1 MATQASLSSQD
12 NLACLVFENIVFD
25 VKYKRLSFL
34 KKVVLSIDGMTCSA
48 CSNGLEKYLNKQNGI
63 KSATVNLVM
72 ANALIEYDENILNL
86 EKIEK
91 FVEEAGFKSLGIY
104 NENSEKKQ
112 NKNEKVKFIVFS
124 VLAVALMYI
133 SMGHMIGLPNF
144 SFLDMHMH
152 PLIYAGTLLALTVA
166 FVVYGFDIIKSG
178 CKNLI
183 HKAPNMDT
191 LVAMGVITSI
201 LYSIYGM
208 YMIAKGH
215 HEYVENLYFESAAIV
230 IFFIKLG
237 RYIDGISKD
246 KTKEAIQKLVQIT
259 PKEAVIKVNGEEKKV
274 TIDEIKKGDIVVSKP
289 GEKIAVDGEIITG
302 KAHLDESFITG
313 ESKPASKTEGSKVI
327 AGSINYDGYI
337 EYEAEKIGKESTISE
352 IVRLVIEATNTK
364 APIAKVADTVSG
376 YFVPAVILIAIITFI
391 AYLIL
396 GNTVATAINAFVTIL
411 VVACPCSLGLATPL
425 AIVVSEGVCAN
436 NGILVKKSEV
446 LENAE
451 KTTTVVF
458 DKTGTLTYGKLKIA
472 QIVNY
477 SKMQEKELMQIVGSL
492 EKKSAHPIGKAFEDY
507 LNENKIET
515 LDVKD
520 FKDVSGYGI
529 IGKIAENDVILGNYK
544 ILEKYDITNSHKQDE
559 EELAKEGNSIIY
571 VVLNNEIS
579 AIIGVNDIVRE
590 NSKEVI
596 SKLNKNK
603 IETVMLT
610 GDNTQT
616 AEKIAKEIGIT
627 TVISNVTP
635 REKTE
640 VVKKLKVEG
649 KYVMMCG
656 DGINDSPAL
665 ASSNIGVSVNSGTD
679 IAMDSSD
686 VILTR
691 NDLNSILNLI
701 NISKK
706 TIRNIK
712 QNLFWAFFYNSLMIP
727 IAMGLFSKWG
737 ITINPMIASF
747 AMVISSLTVTLNA
760 LRLKRLTK

>member
-1 MATQASLSSQD
+1 M
-12 NLACLVFENIVFD
+12 
-25 VKYKRLSFL
+25 

-86 EKIEK
+86 ETLEK

-112 NKNEKVKFIVFS
+112 NKNEKVKFIIFS

-144 SFLDMHMH
+144 SFLDMHMN
-152 PLIYAGTLLALTVA
+152 PLIYAGTLLALTLA

-259 PKEAVIKVNGEEKKV
+259 PKEAVIKVNGEERKV

-313 ESKPASKTEGSKVI
+313 ESKPTSKAEGSKVI

-396 GNTVATAINAFVTIL
+396 GNTVATAINVFVTIL

-436 NGILVKKSEV
+436 NGILVKKSEI

-472 QIVNY
+472 QIINY

-492 EKKSAHPIGKAFEDY
+492 EKKSTHPIGKAFEDY

-559 EELAKEGNSIIY
+559 EKLAKEGNSITY
-571 VVLNNEIS
+571 VVINNEIS

-640 VVKKLKVEG
+640 VVKKLKEEG

-727 IAMGLFSKWG
+727 IAMGLFSKWRV
-737 ITINPMIASF
+737 TINPMIASF
-747 AMVISSLTVTLNA
+747 AMIISSLTVTLNA
-760 LRLKRLTK
+760 LRLRRLTK